1 MPQPPPRAIG
11 PPGSYAAGVVNLIGL
26 PTNAIRQAAVMD
38 EAVRHYIDG
47 IAPHNRALFDRTR
60 QLIMDAH
67 PHAAPRHLHPEPSY

>member
-1 MPQPPPRAIG
+1 
-11 PPGSYAAGVVNLIGL
+11 
-26 PTNAIRQAAVMD
+26 MD